1 MATYPS
7 TICVPGWQ
15 EQVRPPSRYTSKLK
29 RRQIRQYG
37 YEDRHL
43 SPYEEDHLPIDI
55 GGLPNDPLNL
65 WPEPRDP
72 PDGWTVKLND
82 ELEKRLRKLVCSGQV
97 SLAEAQQAIATDW
110 HAAYRRCPYSEDD
123 DGLTEAAGA
132 IGADA
137 LLKPLTQAN
146 RAKKKGGARSAA
158 KFREETSKKQ
168 LRPRALLRRTK

>member
-1 MATYPS
+1 M
-7 TICVPGWQ
+7 
-15 EQVRPPSRYTSKLK
+15 RP
-29 RRQIRQYG
+29 
-37 YEDRHL
+37 
-43 SPYEEDHLPIDI
+43 I
-55 GGLPNDPLNL
+55 GG
-65 WPEPRDP
+65 
-72 PDGWTVKLND
+72 GW
-82 ELEKRLRKLVCSGQV
+82 R
-97 SLAEAQQAIATDW
+97 
-110 HAAYRRCPYSEDD
+110 PYSEDD